1 MDFKPSFSEYGIG
14 SLPFDNAAYSVDFI
28 LDSCPRIPYWA
39 QLPKISSKESMVE
52 QYCEGLPGLKTTD
65 TMFVDLEDAHLGQ
78 KLEQFYAD
86 YAAGDYYKY
95 AISEEYAAGLYEL
108 TGRGKLDV
116 IAAKGQVT
124 GPLSF
129 GLSLKDQEG
138 KSVIYN
144 DLYRDVYI
152 KVLALKL
159 RFVESMLQK
168 VSGQTVLVIDEPLL
182 YTFGS
187 AYFNMER
194 GVIVDAM
201 KETLSLV
208 MGIKGIH
215 ACENC
220 DWSLIFDAEVDLI
233 SFDAY
238 SFMDKFLLF
247 KDRIK
252 TLIDGGG
259 IIAWGIVPNT
269 DELYRQKTASELT
282 DILKRA
288 FEELENYG
296 VDITALAQQST
307 ITPGCGVG
315 TLSNDDAKV
324 VFDLNSQIAS
334 KMKDAYL

>member
-1 MDFKPSFSEYGIG
+1 MDFKPSFSESGIG
-14 SLPFDNAAYSVDFI
+14 SLPFDYAAYSVDFI
-28 LDSCPRIPYWA
+28 LDTCPQIPYWA

-52 QYCEGLPGLKTTD
+52 QYSEELPGLKTMD
-65 TMFVDLEDAHLGQ
+65 NMFVDLEDPDLGQ
-78 KLEQFYAD
+78 KLELFYAD
-86 YAAGDYYKY
+86 YADGNFEKY
-95 AISEEYAAGLYEL
+95 AISEEYASGLYEFA
-108 TGRGKLDV
+108 GRGKLDV
-116 IAAKGQVT
+116 LAAKGQVT
-124 GPLSF
+124 GPVSF
-129 GLSLKDQEG
+129 GLSLKDQAG
-138 KSVIYN
+138 KYVIYN

-152 KVLALKL
+152 KALSLKL
-159 RFVESMLQK
+159 KFVESMLQK
-168 VSGQTVLVIDEPLL
+168 ISTRTILVIDEPLL

-194 GVIVDAM
+194 SIIVDAM
-201 KETLSLV
+201 KDTLSLV
-208 MGIKGIH
+208 SGIKGVH

-220 DWSLIFDAEVDLI
+220 DWSLIFDAEADLI

-238 SFMDKFLLF
+238 SFMDKFLIF

-252 TLIDGGG
+252 SLIDSGG

-269 DELYRQKTASELT
+269 DELYRQRTASELS

-296 VDITALAQQST
+296 IDITALAQQSM

-315 TLSNDDAKV
+315 TLSNEDAKY

-334 KMKDAYL
+334 IMKDNYV